1 MVDFYSNIVYTK
13 GTMKKANKEALM
25 AGKLK
30 NAVLGVALVSMLGAC
45 STMTNVAE
53 RDTYAEPKW
62 YAKCQEI
69 GSEGGFLFWFGT
81 DYVYSCGKGVSTF
94 DQAAVAQAKTFALK
108 GVAERIHSNIK
119 ASTSVDIKNESKNTR
134 TYVEHIVD
142 KTAVR
147 RQLESEKYTYMYGGQ
162 YHTFMKIKMSKE
174 VFESLINEAK
184 ATRS

>member
-1 MVDFYSNIVYTK
+1 
-13 GTMKKANKEALM
+13 M
-25 AGKLK
+25 AGVLK
-30 NAVLGVALVSMLGAC
+30 NAVIGVALVSMLGAC
-45 STMTNVAE
+45 STMTQVAE

-119 ASTSVDIKNESKNTR
+119 ASTVVDIKDENKKTR
-134 TYVEHIVD
+134 TFVEHIVD

-147 RQLESEKYTYMYGGQ
+147 RQLESDKYTYMYGGN
-162 YHTFMKIKMSKE
+162 YHTFIKIKMTKE
-174 VFESLINEAK
+174 TFDALINEAK
-184 ATRS
+184 AGN

>member
-1 MVDFYSNIVYTK
+1 
-13 GTMKKANKEALM
+13 M
-25 AGKLK
+25 AGVLK
-30 NAVLGVALVSMLGAC
+30 NAVIGVALVSMLGAC
-45 STMTNVAE
+45 STMTQVAE

-119 ASTSVDIKNESKNTR
+119 ASTSVDIKNENKN
-134 TYVEHIVD
+134 VD
-142 KTAVR
+142 VLTIPCLLMCNAF
-147 RQLESEKYTYMYGGQ
+147 L
-162 YHTFMKIKMSKE
+162 F
-174 VFESLINEAK
+174 
-184 ATRS
+184 RSAWFRPQNLS